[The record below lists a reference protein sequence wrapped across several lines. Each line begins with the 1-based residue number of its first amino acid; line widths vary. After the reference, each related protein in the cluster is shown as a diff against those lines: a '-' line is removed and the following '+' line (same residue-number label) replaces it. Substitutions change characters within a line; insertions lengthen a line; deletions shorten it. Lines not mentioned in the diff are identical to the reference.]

1 MLRLTGTDRTIK
13 SKIARNE
20 TLGRRTGLERN
31 LGVKRIRAMLIFSCL
46 TKLMLS
52 VNFRV
57 GMAPRIKWIRPIGT
71 SLPEDAGL
79 DSGPERIS
87 TVDGLI

>member
-1 MLRLTGTDRTIK
+1 M
-13 SKIARNE
+13 
-20 TLGRRTGLERN
+20 
-31 LGVKRIRAMLIFSCL
+31 
-46 TKLMLS
+46 LMLS

-57 GMAPRIKWIRPIGT
+57 EMAPRIKWIRPIGV